1 MEHAMRIVITYLL
14 ALTLF
19 LAMDLVWLGYVAK
32 DFYLSRMG
40 TIMLDRPKMGIAVL
54 FYTVYVIG
62 LMIFVI
68 TPALADGNWQTAAL
82 NGAMFGFFTY
92 LTYDATAYAVL
103 KGYDPVIAVI
113 DTAWGSLIGAVV
125 SAGTVALMHQFWPDG

>member
-1 MEHAMRIVITYLL
+1 MKIVLTYLL
-14 ALTLF
+14 ALVLF

-40 TIMLDRPKMGIAVL
+40 AIMLDRPKMGIAVL

-62 LMIFVI
+62 LMVFVI
-68 TPALADGNWQTAAL
+68 TPALAGGNWQTAAL
-82 NGAMFGFFTY
+82 NGALFGFFTY

-103 KGYDPVIAVI
+103 KNYDPLVAVI
-113 DTAWGSLIGAVV
+113 DTAWGSFLAAAV
-125 SAGTVALMHQFWPDG
+125 SASTVALIHLFGPKG

>member
-1 MEHAMRIVITYLL
+1 MKIVITYLL

-32 DFYLSRMG
+32 DFYLARMG
-40 TIMLDRPKMGIAVL
+40 AIMLDRPKMGIAAL

-62 LMIFVI
+62 LMVFVI
-68 TPALADGNWQTAAL
+68 MPALSDGNWQTAAL
-82 NGAMFGFFTY
+82 NGALFGFFTY

-103 KGYDPVIAVI
+103 KGYDPLVAII
-113 DTAWGSLIGAVV
+113 DTAWGSFVAAAV
-125 SAGTVALMHQFWPDG
+125 SAGTVTLIHAFWPDG

>member
-1 MEHAMRIVITYLL
+1 MRIVITYLL

-32 DFYLSRMG
+32 DFYISRMG

>member
-1 MEHAMRIVITYLL
+1 MKMLIPYFL
-14 ALTLF
+14 ALAIF
-19 LAMDLVWLGYVAK
+19 LAMDLLWLGYVAK

-40 TIMLDRPKMGIAVL
+40 AIMLDRPKMGIAVL

-62 LMIFVI
+62 LMVFVI
-68 TPALADGNWQTAAL
+68 MPALSDGNWQAAAL
-82 NGAMFGFFTY
+82 KGALFGFFTY

-103 KGYDPVIAVI
+103 KGYDPMVAVI

-125 SAGTVALMHQFWPDG
+125 SAGTVALMHQFWPNG

>member
-1 MEHAMRIVITYLL
+1 MKIVITYLL

-40 TIMLDRPKMGIAVL
+40 AIMLDRPKMGIAVL

-62 LMIFVI
+62 LMVFVI
-68 TPALADGNWQTAAL
+68 MPALLDGNWQTAAL
-82 NGAMFGFFTY
+82 NGALFGFFITLIPIRQGLQASQD
-92 LTYDATAYAVL
+92 LTSIPVAVL
-103 KGYDPVIAVI
+103 NGMVMVFVSIVVIEVLSSI
-113 DTAWGSLIGAVV
+113 IR
-125 SAGTVALMHQFWPDG
+125 FI

>member
-1 MEHAMRIVITYLL
+1 MRIVITYLL
-14 ALTLF
+14 ALALF

-40 TIMLDRPKMGIAVL
+40 AIMLDRPKMGIAVL

-82 NGAMFGFFTY
+82 NGALFGFFTY

>member
-1 MEHAMRIVITYLL
+1 
-14 ALTLF
+14 
-19 LAMDLVWLGYVAK
+19 MDLVWLGYVAK
-32 DFYLSRMG
+32 DFYISRMG

>member
-1 MEHAMRIVITYLL
+1 MRIVITYLL

>member
-1 MEHAMRIVITYLL
+1 MKTVITYLL
-14 ALTLF
+14 ALVLF

-40 TIMLDRPKMGIAVL
+40 AIMLDRPKMGIAVL

-68 TPALADGNWQTAAL
+68 TPALSDGNWQTAAL
-82 NGAMFGFFTY
+82 NGALFGFFTY

-113 DTAWGSLIGAVV
+113 DTGWGSLIGAVV
-125 SAGTVALMHQFWPDG
+125 SAGTVALMHPFWPDG